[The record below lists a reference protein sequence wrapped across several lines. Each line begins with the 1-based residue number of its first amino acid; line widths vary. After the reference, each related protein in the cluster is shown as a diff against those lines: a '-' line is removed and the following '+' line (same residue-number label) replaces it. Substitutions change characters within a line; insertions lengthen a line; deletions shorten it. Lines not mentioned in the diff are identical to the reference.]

1 MGFLTGLICT
11 VSFSFGFYQ
20 KRSEYRVVLEFYE
33 QFWQRDSAYII
44 LFFCI
49 TVGSSLYVRY
59 LLGKR
64 HKKHQT
70 DIERVRVEKELQ
82 RSQLQALKVQM
93 NPHFMFNAL
102 NCIQEFILMNEKT
115 QAMRYLGKFSDLMR
129 MTLDM
134 SEEES
139 VRLSDEIKS
148 LRVYLELEALRFG
161 DDLNVDI
168 QIDNRL
174 KPKYIHVPSMLIQPY
189 VENALKHG
197 LLHKKGKKKL
207 EINFRLEE
215 EKKVLFCT
223 VNDNGIGRGQSEQIE
238 SHRNHKPFATSAT
251 RRRLELLNADRDSA
265 ISVRYTD
272 KKNEMGESTGTTVI
286 LEVPVEMEDI

>member
-1 MGFLTGLICT
+1 MFLISQVYAIEIILLNALPKKAERAT
-11 VSFSFGFYQ
+11 VLFSP
-20 KRSEYRVVLEFYE
+20 E
-33 QFWQRDSAYII
+33 QFWQRDAVYII
-44 LFFCI
+44 LFFVI
-49 TVGSSLYVRY
+49 SIGSAIYVRY
-59 LLGKR
+59 HLGKR

-70 DIERVRVEKELQ
+70 DIERFRVEKELQ

-134 SEEES
+134 SEEEN

-148 LRVYLELEALRFG
+148 LRVYLDLEALRFG
-161 DDLNVDI
+161 EDLVVDMR
-168 QIDNRL
+168 IDERL
-174 KPKYIHVPSMLIQPY
+174 KPHHIYVPSMLIQPY

-197 LLHKKGKKKL
+197 LLHKKGKKQL
-207 EINFRLEE
+207 DIGFRLQE

-223 VNDNGIGRGQSEQIE
+223 VNDNGIGRERSGQIE
-238 SHRNHKPFATSAT
+238 SYRTHKSFSTSAT
-251 RRRLELLNADRDSA
+251 KRRLELLNADRDTA
-265 ISVRYTD
+265 ISVQYTD
-272 KKNEMGESTGTTVI
+272 KINEKGESDGTTVV
-286 LEVPVEMEDI
+286 LAVPVELEEL